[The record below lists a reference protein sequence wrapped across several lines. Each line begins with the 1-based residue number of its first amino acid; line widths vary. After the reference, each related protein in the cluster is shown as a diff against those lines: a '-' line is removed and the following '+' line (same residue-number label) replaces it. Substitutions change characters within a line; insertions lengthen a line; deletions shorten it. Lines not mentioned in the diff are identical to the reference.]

1 MPTHAR
7 CGSGRRR
14 PLCLARL
21 GGPYSAGTRHAM
33 GLVAGDDRD
42 RLGTSRMAGHDDNS
56 QSREDGSRS
65 FWVTAPG
72 LITAIGGLL
81 TAIAVLIG
89 ALSAAGVIGGDDAS
103 SSPSTIPSSGPQEP
117 SLNEAVL
124 NGDWLVDVEILRID
138 GPGAMGDNKL
148 WNLEPTE
155 GVSRQEHWTLESSC
169 PESPCET
176 RWDSVETPNRFA
188 ILGFDNGT
196 YVGTDTGSAS
206 CQGGSVPVDRGMM
219 LNITDAADIGGVWS
233 ATAISGHI
241 ETSWTCEGKQVGG
254 VLGVDGTRSLP

>member
-1 MPTHAR
+1 VTGHEDN
-7 CGSGRRR
+7 S
-14 PLCLARL
+14 
-21 GGPYSAGTRHAM
+21 
-33 GLVAGDDRD
+33 
-42 RLGTSRMAGHDDNS
+42 TSRD
-56 QSREDGSRS
+56 DGSPS

-89 ALSAAGVIGGDDAS
+89 ALSAAGVIGGEDAS
-103 SSPSTIPSSGPQEP
+103 SSPTIASSVPQEP
-117 SLNEAVL
+117 SLDEAVL
-124 NGDWLVDVEILRID
+124 HGDWLVDVEVLRIS
-138 GPGAMGDNKL
+138 GEGAIGDNTL
-148 WNLEPTE
+148 WKLEPTE
-155 GVSRQEHWTLESSC
+155 GANRQEHWTLESSC

-176 RWDSVETPNRFA
+176 RWDSVETPDRFA

-196 YVGTDTGSAS
+196 YEDSDIGNAS
-206 CQGGSVPVDRGMM
+206 CQGGSVPVDRTIM

-241 ETSWTCEGKQVGG
+241 QTSWTCEGQQVVG